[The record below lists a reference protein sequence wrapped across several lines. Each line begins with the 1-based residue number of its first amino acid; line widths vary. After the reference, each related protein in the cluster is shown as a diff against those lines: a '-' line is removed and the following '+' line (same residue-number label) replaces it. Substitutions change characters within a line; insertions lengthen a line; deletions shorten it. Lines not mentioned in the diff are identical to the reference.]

1 VAEGPRW
8 PLPDGEPQFELATGI
23 SAATALGKTDQ
34 QLFGRA
40 PAELGSAYDGT
51 ATRSAVEFEDEAAL
65 RGGPIYLATEFPLLR
80 PDGKPRALCRIAS
93 DISGAGEL
101 VAAIRRVLSG
111 GRAGGPPAELAA
123 AGIAP
128 DEMLSRRELEV
139 LRHIA
144 NGLAIKKIA
153 ETLAISTST
162 VHTHRAH
169 IVEKLNL
176 RSDVELSRYA
186 VRHGLIE

>member
-1 VAEGPRW
+1 MRH
-8 PLPDGEPQFELATGI
+8 DGN
-23 SAATALGKTDQ
+23 
-34 QLFGRA
+34 
-40 PAELGSAYDGT
+40 
-51 ATRSAVEFEDEAAL
+51 
-65 RGGPIYLATEFPLLR
+65 
-80 PDGKPRALCRIAS
+80 PRALYRIGS
-93 DISGAGEL
+93 DISGGGDT
-101 VAAIRRVLSG
+101 VTPIRDDVSVRDAADPL
-111 GRAGGPPAELAA
+111 AELAR

-128 DEMLSRRELEV
+128 DEMLSRRELDV